1 MRHQVMTSAYRSAI
15 LLGWIVLLAAG
26 CNSSGASND
35 AAGAAGAGGN
45 AGSGGAGG
53 SAGTSGGGGGAAGQG
68 GSGGSAGGQGNA
80 GTTGSAGMD
89 GGAGGRGGA
98 GGNDGSCSSNSDCQG
113 VQVCYVGVNSC
124 GTSVG
129 GHCVTRLPDG
139 CSWCA
144 CLDIVSGSC
153 PAGQGGRCFESGV
166 AGGCWYCAL
175 PI

>member
-1 MRHQVMTSAYRSAI
+1 MMRQVR
-15 LLGWIVLLAAG
+15 LALVGTQGQAVR
-26 CNSSGASND
+26 AE
-35 AAGAAGAGGN
+35 APVQAGAVEARPAKVV
-45 AGSGGAGG
+45 AVE
-53 SAGTSGGGGGAAGQG
+53 
-68 GSGGSAGGQGNA
+68 SAGGQGNA

-139 CSWCA
+139 CSGCA

-153 PAGQGGRCFESGV
+153 PTGQGGRCFESGV
-166 AGGCWYCAL
+166 AGGCWYCAV